1 MNYKDLLKPSSTEKR
16 FNAVLEK
23 HKKTI
28 VDAIREEKKK

>member
-1 MNYKDLLKPSSTEKR
+1 MNYKDLFKPVSFEEI
-16 FNAVLEK
+16 LEK